1 MIAFSIGHLEQG
13 VTLSDLPESPPES
26 SEQDNETGGLP
37 GSSSDQAKSGLPA
50 TIALLGRV
58 GGIGWFVGTSI
69 ALGSYGGYWLDR
81 QFETA
86 PVLTIVGL
94 VLGVTTAFVGMFRLL
109 SAIRRGR

>member
-1 MIAFSIGHLEQG
+1 
-13 VTLSDLPESPPES
+13 
-26 SEQDNETGGLP
+26 
-37 GSSSDQAKSGLPA
+37 
-50 TIALLGRV
+50 
-58 GGIGWFVGTSI
+58 FVGTAI
-69 ALGSYGGYWLDR
+69 ALGAYGGFWLDR

>member
-1 MIAFSIGHLEQG
+1 M
-13 VTLSDLPESPPES
+13 SDTPESLNNDSENVSSPSTS
-26 SEQDNETGGLP
+26 SE
-37 GSSSDQAKSGLPA
+37 QAKSGWPA
-50 TIALLGRV
+50 TIKLLGRV
-58 GGIGWFVGTSI
+58 GGIGWFVGTAI
-69 ALGSYGGYWLDR
+69 ALGAYGGYWLDR